1 MVPTFQTLWPCC
13 GPHHASR
20 SLSPRSRP
28 LGDLRPPLR
37 PRPRPSRRRR
47 RYVAA
52 ASHHGVG
59 HARALPPLAFEPPLP
74 PPPLPPS
81 CLVVLVVHVN
91 TSWPLPGSRP
101 TKTIVV
107 FASPLL
113 LSLLFLPHRETPQI
127 SPRISIPIFK
137 SIHSILAPSLTLPP
151 FARNVPVRLRLPTDG
166 DK

>member
-59 HARALPPLAFEPPLP
+59 HARALPPLAFEPPSP

-113 LSLLFLPHRETPQI
+113 LSLLFLPHRETQSNFSANFHPNFQI
-127 SPRISIPIFK
+127 HPFDTGAFP
-137 SIHSILAPSLTLPP
+137 HSTTFRSKRTCTPSVTY
-151 FARNVPVRLRLPTDG
+151 RRR
-166 DK
+166 